1 MIITFRKNAPSKEV
15 EELVKILESSGLKIA
30 DASSDEI
37 GLFGLIGDTS
47 VLDID
52 KIRAYSWISEVTRIT
67 VPYKKASRQFHPMDT
82 IVDVNGIKIG
92 GSEKIVIIGGPC
104 SVESVEQIDEI
115 AAGIKDAGARLLR
128 GGAYKPRTS
137 PYVFQ
142 GMETE
147 GIKILTAAKKK
158 YNLPIVSE
166 LMSIDKI
173 DEFIENV
180 DLIQIGAR
188 NMQNF
193 DLLKKVGK
201 TNKPILLK
209 RGLSNT
215 IEEWLMSAEYILANG
230 NPNVILCERGIRTF
244 ETLTRNTLDLSVIS
258 IVKKLSHLPIV
269 INPSHATGH
278 WDLVETISLASIVAG
293 CDGLM
298 IEVHNH
304 PEKALSDGQQSLKI
318 EKFKSLVEK
327 SKSLAHFMGR
337 EI

>member
-1 MIITFRKNAPSKEV
+1 MIITFKKNAPINELD
-15 EELVKILESSGLKIA
+15 ELVSKLKADGLTIA
-30 DASSDEI
+30 DASSDNL

-47 VLDID
+47 VVDID
-52 KIRAYSWISEVTRIT
+52 KIQAYSWVLEVTRIT
-67 VPYKKASRQFHPMDT
+67 VPYKKASRQFHPIDT
-82 IVDVNGIKIG
+82 VVDVSGVKIG
-92 GSEKIVIIGGPC
+92 GSEKVVIIGGPC
-104 SVESVEQIDEI
+104 SVENAEQIDEI
-115 AAGIKDAGARLLR
+115 AKGVKEAGAVLLR

-142 GMETE
+142 GLEKE
-147 GIKILTAAKKK
+147 GIDLLNNAKIK
-158 YNLPIVSE
+158 YGLPIVSE
-166 LMSIDKI
+166 IMSVEKV

-215 IEEWLMSAEYILANG
+215 IQEWLMSAEYILNSG
-230 NPNVILCERGIRTF
+230 NSNVILCERGIRTF
-244 ETLTRNTLDLSVIS
+244 EPLTRNTLDLSVIS
-258 IVKKLSHLPIV
+258 IVKKLSHLPI
-269 INPSHATGH
+269 IIDPSHATGN
-278 WDLVETISLASIVAG
+278 WELVETISLAAIVAG

-298 IEVHNH
+298 IEVHNN

-318 EKFKSLVEK
+318 DKFRELVIK
-327 SKSLAHFMGR
+327 AKKLAQFIGR
-337 EI
+337 DI

>member
-1 MIITFRKNAPSKEV
+1 MNWI
-15 EELVKILESSGLKIA
+15 ELVSILKADGLTIA
-30 DASSDEI
+30 DASSDNL

-47 VLDID
+47 VVDID
-52 KIRAYSWISEVTRIT
+52 KIQAYSWVLEVTRIT
-67 VPYKKASRQFHPMDT
+67 VPYKKASRQFHPIDT
-82 IVDVNGIKIG
+82 VVDVSGVKIG
-92 GSEKIVIIGGPC
+92 GSEKVVIIGGPC
-104 SVESVEQIDEI
+104 SVENAEQIDEI
-115 AAGIKDAGARLLR
+115 AKGVKEAGAVLLR

-142 GMETE
+142 GLEKE
-147 GIKILTAAKKK
+147 GIDLLNNAKIK
-158 YNLPIVSE
+158 YGLPIVSE
-166 LMSIDKI
+166 IMSVEKV

-215 IEEWLMSAEYILANG
+215 IQEWLMSAEYILNSG
-230 NPNVILCERGIRTF
+230 NSNVILCERGIRTF
-244 ETLTRNTLDLSVIS
+244 EPLTRNTLDLSVIS
-258 IVKKLSHLPIV
+258 IVKKLSHLPI
-269 INPSHATGH
+269 IIDPSHATGN
-278 WDLVETISLASIVAG
+278 WELVETISLAAIVAG

-298 IEVHNH
+298 IEVHNN

-318 EKFKSLVEK
+318 DKFRELVIK
-327 SKSLAHFMGR
+327 AKKLAQFIGR
-337 EI
+337 DI

>member
-1 MIITFRKNAPSKEV
+1 MIITFKKNAPINELN
-15 EELVKILESSGLKIA
+15 ELVSKLETLGIKIA
-30 DASSDEI
+30 DASSDNL

-47 VLDID
+47 VVDIE
-52 KIRAYSWISEVTRIT
+52 KIQAYSWVLEVTRIT
-67 VPYKKASRQFHPMDT
+67 VPYKKASRQFHPIDT
-82 IVDVNGIKIG
+82 IVDVSSIKIG
-92 GSEKIVIIGGPC
+92 ESEKVVIIGGPC
-104 SVESVEQIDEI
+104 SVENAEQIDEI
-115 AAGIKDAGARLLR
+115 AKGVKEAGAVLLR

-142 GMETE
+142 GLEKE
-147 GIKILTAAKKK
+147 GIDLLKAAKVK
-158 YNLPIVSE
+158 YGLPIVSE
-166 LMSIDKI
+166 IMSVEKV
-173 DEFIENV
+173 DEFVENV

-215 IEEWLMSAEYILANG
+215 IQEWLMSAEYILNSG

-244 ETLTRNTLDLSVIS
+244 EPLTRNTLDLSVIS
-258 IVKKLSHLPIV
+258 IVKKLSHLPI
-269 INPSHATGH
+269 IIDPSHATGN
-278 WDLVETISLASIVAG
+278 WELVETISLAAIVAG

-298 IEVHNH
+298 IEVHNN

-318 EKFKSLVEK
+318 DKFKDLVVK
-327 SKSLAHFMGR
+327 AKKLAQFIGR
-337 EI
+337 DI